1 MQQPP
6 LPEKRVKAIGAG
18 SSIVGILEVGESD
31 FANNLVKEDTQE
43 TDALADCDKVT
54 QENKVAK
61 TLKDQDVKYKSA
73 ESKSLDK
80 AIAEMSSDLGSAS
93 TELAAV
99 LEYFEKLKERCIA
112 KPETFEERVRRRE
125 AEIAGLKEA
134 LRILEEETL
143 FR

>member
-1 MQQPP
+1 M
-6 LPEKRVKAIGAG
+6 
-18 SSIVGILEVGESD
+18 
-31 FANNLVKEDTQE
+31 
-43 TDALADCDKVT
+43 
-54 QENKVAK
+54 
-61 TLKDQDVKYKSA
+61 KYKSA

-80 AIAEMSSDLGSAS
+80 AIAEMSSDRESAS

-99 LEYFEKLKERCIA
+99 LEYFEKLKERCFA

-143 FR
+143 SRWRGPVAVRRVRPVRGARRGSVAFCVGKFLVGVRPRSF

>member
-1 MQQPP
+1 M
-6 LPEKRVKAIGAG
+6 
-18 SSIVGILEVGESD
+18 ESD
-31 FANNLVKEDTQE
+31 FANNLAKEETQE
-43 TDALADCDKVT
+43 ADAQADYDKVT
-54 QENKVAK
+54 QEIKVAK
-61 TLKDQDVKYKSA
+61 TLKDHNVKYKSA

-80 AIAEMSSDLGSAS
+80 AIAEMSSDRESAS
-93 TELAAV
+93 TELASV

-112 KPETFEERVRRRE
+112 KPETYEERVRRRE